1 MEDYYDSNEAEAATT
16 AEAGEDSGGEAV
28 ALSPEIEQFLS
39 ELGEGFEE
47 PER

>member
-1 MEDYYDSNEAEAATT
+1 MRPRGSAT
-16 AEAGEDSGGEAV
+16 AEESGEDTGEAV